1 MPPRG
6 FASVKVAD
14 LMSAPVTVPAS
25 ATAREVAIFLARA
38 GTAAVP
44 VVSRDG
50 GLLGIVGET
59 EIHEL
64 LSVGSRG
71 FYPPAEFRTGV
82 PFLGGPLPDAMWHH
96 FSRVG
101 STPAGELA
109 RKVEVVRPH
118 DFLVAAIDAMQ
129 RQALPAL
136 PVVER
141 GEVVGILHA
150 DALTFR
156 LVEFALPEGAPRP

>member
-1 MPPRG
+1 
-6 FASVKVAD
+6 VKVAD
-14 LMSAPVTVPAS
+14 LMSAPVTLPAS
-25 ATAREVAIFLARA
+25 ATAREAAIFLARA

-44 VVSRDG
+44 VVSKDG
-50 GLLGIVGET
+50 RLLGIVGET
-59 EIHEL
+59 EVHGR

-82 PFLGGPLPDAMWHH
+82 PFMGGPLPDAMWHH

-101 STPAGELA
+101 CTPAGTLA
-109 RKVEVVRPH
+109 REIDAVRPH
-118 DFLVAAIDAMQ
+118 DSLVAALDAMQ
-129 RQALPAL
+129 RHALPTL

-141 GEVVGILHA
+141 GEILGILHA

-156 LVEFALPEGAPRP
+156 LVELALSEVASRP